1 MKKNATVDFDM
12 LEEKVKDYIV
22 NKNSESFEIVYR
34 GYYPFMEK
42 WGIKNNNYEYVG
54 DLMDVVLLR
63 TIEKWD
69 INGSASFKTYFFKC
83 CKIWIMRE
91 WKFQNVEKRKSNV
104 NNEYLNKKIQNK
116 DGADTEVGSLIS
128 CGNSKQEINN
138 FEFRFS
144 IEALEKKLNKTEF
157 SIIMKVLEGKTNK
170 TIAQELNI
178 SSPAVNES
186 LKRLR
191 KKEVSSEIRIILQQ
205 SILDRIT
212 I

>member
-1 MKKNATVDFDM
+1 MKKNTAIDFDM
-12 LEEKVKDYIV
+12 LEEKVKDYIL
-22 NKNSESFEIVYR
+22 NKNIESFETVYKT
-34 GYYPFMEK
+34 YYPFMEK
-42 WGIKNNNYEYVG
+42 WGIKNNNSEYVG
-54 DLMDVVLLR
+54 DLMDVVLIR
-63 TIEKWD
+63 TIKKWD
-69 INGSASFKTYFFKC
+69 MNGSASFKTYFFKC

-116 DGADTEVGSLIS
+116 DGTGTEIGSLIS
-128 CGNSKQEINN
+128 CSNSKNEINN

-144 IEALEKKLNKTEF
+144 IEALEKRLNKTEF
-157 SIIMKVLEGKTNK
+157 SIMMKILEGKTNK
-170 TIAQELNI
+170 MIAQELNI

-191 KKEVSSEIRIILQQ
+191 KKEVSSEIKTILQQ
-205 SILDRIT
+205 SMLDRIT